1 MKFLKYWPVLVT
13 LINRLLKPKCM
24 LKLFFYISRCNMI
37 FLLLFLER
45 FGRMHKNKIFFI
57 IIFLMSWWKL
67 DILMPDLYLYNIK
80 IQTDIDQNEVKTL
93 QKNHRF
99 FWNTFWRIVLF
110 FFGLGPPDPCGWAG
124 PNKPGQ
130 VTGPNQR
137 PDWLLNASVRE
148 QFTHACYSHKVIKL
162 QLHSIC
168 AIINE
173 RKRNEKLTW
182 FTTAA
187 GRNLS

>member
-1 MKFLKYWPVLVT
+1 MLIHIFWNFLCCMKIQYDF
-13 LINRLLKPKCM
+13 
-24 LKLFFYISRCNMI
+24 
-37 FLLLFLER
+37 LFLR
-45 FGRMHKNKIFFI
+45 DLALCMKTKHFFFMSGRKRG
-57 IIFLMSWWKL
+57 
-67 DILMPDLYLYNIK
+67 ILISDLYLYSIK
-80 IQTDIDQNEVKTL
+80 IQTDIDQNAVKNFTKKSQIFL
-93 QKNHRF
+93 KYFLKNC
-99 FWNTFWRIVLF
+99 FWGWAQP
-110 FFGLGPPDPCGWAG
+110 GPCGWAG
-124 PNKPGQ
+124 PSKPGR
-130 VTGPNQR
+130 VTGPSQW